1 MAVTLDRA
9 VEASEIVDALKP
21 FGVTQVDVA
30 AVIQVSDRAV
40 RGWRTGDIRPER
52 YDRLAQ
58 LRDLVLLLSDSLTP
72 EVSASGCTPKTGS
85 STGSARLTCS
95 PGSLRG
101 CAKRGGVIYRRR
113 LRVKLADAIATAPR
127 RTLKGTYWH
136 QGPTRHPVTSCAD
149 PARVLAVTTERA
161 SRESGTHR
169 TKSKVHGR
177 SCSATSSMTGS
188 IHSRSVAA
196 SVEWRSHSRYSTS
209 QTRGLDPI

>member
-72 EVSASGCTPKTGS
+72 RGVGQWLHAKN
-85 STGSARLTCS
+85 RLLD
-95 PGSLRG
+95 GQR
-101 CAKRGGVIYRRR
+101 
-113 LRVKLADAIATAPR
+113 
-127 RTLKGTYWH
+127 
-136 QGPTRHPVTSCAD
+136 PVD
-149 PARVLAVTTERA
+149 LAVTTERA